1 MYFFQASKRPSAAPV
16 DPSRRLSVTERKFGY
31 ADLLEEIGVPRFLV
45 VDETDADGDLST
57 VFVRCAVL
65 PSLVANLPCTLC
77 RKRTLSIQAVNRTLG
92 MVCGL
97 ETFCT
102 SCDKVINATL
112 SPDCIDGTEARVCAA
127 SAGQHVGHERLL
139 EQRLKMNSP
148 MHLGRFRDFAVLQ

>member
-1 MYFFQASKRPSAAPV
+1 MKYIYIVYVFQASRRSSTVPA

-45 VDETDADGDLST
+45 EDETDADGDLST
-57 VFVRCAVL
+57 VLVRCAVL
-65 PSLVANLPCTLC
+65 PSLVANLLCTLC
-77 RKRTLSIQAVNRTLG
+77 RKHTLSTPAVDRTLG

-112 SPDCIDGTEARVCAA
+112 SSDCIDGTQATNVPFVVVR
-127 SAGQHVGHERLL
+127 SAVSATMDMGVGYSGL
-139 EQRLKMNSP
+139 
-148 MHLGRFRDFAVLQ
+148 V

>member
-1 MYFFQASKRPSAAPV
+1 MYFFQASKRPSTAPV
-16 DPSRRLSVTERKFGY
+16 DPSRRLSATERKFGY

-57 VFVRCAVL
+57 VLVVVHCAVL

-77 RKRTLSIQAVNRTLG
+77 RKRTLSIRAVDHTLV

-112 SPDCIDGTEARVCAA
+112 SSDCIDGTQA
-127 SAGQHVGHERLL
+127 SVRQVQASTSGTKGCSNNGSR
-139 EQRLKMNSP
+139 
-148 MHLGRFRDFAVLQ
+148 